1 MVILVIKPNAAFSD
15 QGYVI
20 FMHLCSIFTISCRS
34 SIEEL
39 LDVYHK
45 QVNIALRN
53 EVREL

>member
-1 MVILVIKPNAAFSD
+1 MLL
-15 QGYVI
+15 
-20 FMHLCSIFTISCRS
+20 HLCSITTILCRS

-53 EVREL
+53 EVRSSRIIAVAKVAGEGLLMR